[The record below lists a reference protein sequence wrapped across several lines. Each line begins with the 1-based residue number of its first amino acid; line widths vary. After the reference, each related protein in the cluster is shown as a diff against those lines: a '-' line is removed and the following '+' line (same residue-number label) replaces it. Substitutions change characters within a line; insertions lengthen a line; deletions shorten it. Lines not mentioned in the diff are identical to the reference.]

1 MPKFIRIFYSLTLLA
16 CAQSWGMYE
25 ARLLKQSA
33 TGQTVLFNLGRHE
46 GVTEGDYAV
55 VVKQIHDL
63 NERTM
68 RIVPAAKAKNI
79 KINSDS
85 SVWILYSILDKDL
98 LKNGEKFLILSETD
112 VMKGRRDPRFGRLTT
127 VSPKGYET
135 QTAKNA
141 LSDDADR
148 LSRRSGKYEVSTMNH
163 EKESRLDGDGQLVDV
178 EKWEKTKDTY
188 HRSAL
193 YKSPSQAEFQ
203 KQMRVSTFEKMV
215 SAYLRKVNEPNFSYD
230 RFYDEQMK
238 SEVAQEFRKR
248 PVTDSEYQ
256 KFLLSQSDRK
266 TADAK
271 VYRALLEKGETW
283 SEDFTDEELS
293 GVLKNVSVLQEKDR
307 REYLRHEAFRY
318 TVTAA
323 YNVNLS
329 DPQTGADKGYRRND
343 LYAAE
348 VSFEATPFLKQPTLE
363 RLTVFLSARLNKSAF
378 EEQNT
383 NLRFDDRSIAG
394 GLNWYPLYAPYEY
407 QAPVIFLGMYFRTG
421 FGNLESPL
429 SNEKANYSVT
439 SFPGF
444 QAGIRYNFRNKIG
457 VRLLASL
464 ETLQIERFENNKAET
479 ILPESASLSDGKF
492 GMGLSYSF

>member
-1 MPKFIRIFYSLTLLA
+1 MPKFIRILSSLTLLA

-25 ARLLKQSA
+25 ARLLKQST

-46 GVTEGDYAV
+46 GVAEGDFAV
-55 VVKQIHDL
+55 IVKQIRDL
-63 NERTM
+63 NQRDL
-68 RIVPAAKAKNI
+68 RLVPAAKAKNI

-85 SVWILYSILDKDL
+85 SVWILYRILDKDL

-148 LSRRSGKYEVSTMNH
+148 LSRRQEKYQVSSVNH
-163 EKESRLDGDGQLVDV
+163 EKEIGQDADGELIDV
-178 EKWEKTKDTY
+178 EQWDRTKNIN

-193 YKSPSQAEFQ
+193 YKSPSQKEFQ

-215 SAYLRKVNEPNFSYD
+215 AGYLKKINEPNFNYD

-238 SEVAQEFRKR
+238 DEVAQEFRKR
-248 PVTDSEYQ
+248 PVTDNDYQ
-256 KFLLSQSDRK
+256 MFLLSQSDKK

-271 VYRALLEKGETW
+271 VYRALLENGETW

-293 GVLKNVSVLQEKDR
+293 TVLKNVSVLQEKDR
-307 REYLRHEAFRY
+307 RYYRQNESFRY
-318 TVTAA
+318 TVTAS

-329 DPQTGADKGYRRND
+329 DPQTGADRGYRRND
-343 LYAAE
+343 LYAAD

-363 RLTVFLSARLNKSAF
+363 RITVFLSARMNKSAL
-378 EEQNT
+378 EAQNT
-383 NLRFDDRSIAG
+383 NLRFDDRSISG
-394 GLNWYPLYAPYEY
+394 GLNWYPLYAPYEI

-421 FGNLESPL
+421 FGNLEAPNN
-429 SNEKANYSVT
+429 NEKANYSVT

-457 VRLLASL
+457 VRLLASI
-464 ETLQIERFENNKAET
+464 ETLQIERYENNKVET
-479 ILPESASLSDGKF
+479 ILPESAAVSDGKF